1 MNVGQII
8 DCVTEWVELYGRH
21 TPGFCGAH
29 LMGGITTLPKD
40 AEFPTYRDVDVNIV
54 LHDLEQR
61 EIQDFAYKGLI
72 VECGLFSREEYR
84 SLADVLA
91 SPELAPNLVVDSIL
105 ADPTGMLAR
114 LHQAVAQA
122 YPRREWVSAR
132 CEYMKRGVVQAL
144 NDMQQARSPAEGLV
158 HLVRLVFDMAG
169 LIAVAQL
176 QPPTHRRCLSLMREL
191 LAPQGELALYEA
203 VLHLLGVAHLS
214 SQRVESFLEDCAS
227 AFDHAVAVY
236 RTPIPYGFK
245 LHAHV
250 RPYLVDGAQEMIA
263 AGNHREAMLWI
274 MGFSYIANTAIQQ
287 DAPADERA
295 RFRAQFERLLHE
307 LGLDTLQAWHASL
320 GQARSLAD
328 AIFTVA
334 DAIVANHPAIRP

>member
-1 MNVGQII
+1 MNVGQVI

-40 AEFPTYRDVDVNIV
+40 AEFPTYRDVDVNMV

-72 VECGLFSREEYR
+72 MECGLFSLEEYR

-91 SPELAPNLVVDSIL
+91 SPELAPNLVVDSLL

-114 LHQAVAQA
+114 LHQAVAQE
-122 YPRREWVSAR
+122 YPRSEWVSAR

-158 HLVRLVFDMAG
+158 HLVRLVFDIAG

-176 QPPTHRRCLSLMREL
+176 QPPTHRRCLILMREL
-191 LAPQGELALYEA
+191 LAPQEELVLYEA
-203 VLHLLGVAHLS
+203 VLRLVGGAHLTR
-214 SQRVESFLEDCAS
+214 QQVESSLEDCAS

-287 DAPADERA
+287 DAPAHERA
-295 RFRAQFERLLHE
+295 RFQAQFERLLHE
-307 LGLDTLQAWHASL
+307 LGLDTLPAWHARL
-320 GQARSLAD
+320 GQSRSLAD

-334 DAIVANHPAIRP
+334 DANVANHPAIRP